1 MNELFRPDA
10 DIVFFLLLFVD
21 SQEFWLK
28 FADFWAPTRK
38 MRSGLAHLYAF
49 CKGGDGEVAAQLFCA
64 PRVSLLCAQRSPAYC
79 GRGQSESVVM

>member
-10 DIVFFLLLFVD
+10 DIVFFLLLFAD

-38 MRSGLAHLYAF
+38 IRSGLAHLYAF

-64 PRVSLLCAQRSPAYC
+64 PRVACFVHSDPRRIAEEDR
-79 GRGQSESVVM
+79 VN